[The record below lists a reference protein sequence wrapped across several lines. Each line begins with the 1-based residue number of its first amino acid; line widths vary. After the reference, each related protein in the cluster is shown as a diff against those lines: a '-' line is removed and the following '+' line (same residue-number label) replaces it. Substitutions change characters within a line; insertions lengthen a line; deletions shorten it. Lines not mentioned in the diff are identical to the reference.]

1 MRKIALTAGHYKYT
15 SGKRIP
21 KELDKNE
28 TREWVLNDRIC
39 DKIEKKLKVYE
50 GYELLRTDD
59 TTGEK
64 AISVEDR
71 AAAANKFG
79 ADVYISVHHNAGI
92 DGGKGGG
99 IVAYTYTKI
108 DKETEAWQK
117 ELYNSLIKHTGLKGN
132 RAQPLARADLAEC
145 RLTSMPAILL
155 ECGFLDSATDSKII
169 LTEEYAEK
177 CAEAIVEVLVKRL
190 GLKKKPTETKATKH
204 YRVQVGYFSKKENA
218 ERLVAELKSKGYSA
232 IIKEEK

>member
-15 SGKRIP
+15 AGKRIP
-21 KELDKNE
+21 KKLDKNE

-79 ADVYISVHHNAGI
+79 AEVYISVHHNAGI

-132 RAQPLARADLAEC
+132 RAQPLAHADLAEC
-145 RLTSMPAILL
+145 RLTAMPAILL

-190 GLKKKPTETKATKH
+190 GLKKKPTEIVRNLT
-204 YRVQVGYFSKKENA
+204 A
-218 ERLVAELKSKGYSA
+218 EQFLTELKSLGYE
-232 IIKEEK
+232 IKITKKEKA

>member
-15 SGKRIP
+15 AGKRIP
-21 KELDKNE
+21 KKLDKNE

-79 ADVYISVHHNAGI
+79 AEVYISVHHNAGI

-117 ELYNSLIKHTGLKGN
+117 ELYNSLVKHTGLKGN
-132 RAQPLARADLAEC
+132 RAQPLAHADLAEC
-145 RLTSMPAILL
+145 RLTAMPAILL

-218 ERLVAELKSKGYSA
+218 ERLVVELKSKGYSA

>member
-15 SGKRIP
+15 AGKRIP
-21 KELDKNE
+21 KKLDKNE

-50 GYELLRTDD
+50 GYELIRTDD
-59 TTGEK
+59 TSGEK

-79 ADVYISVHHNAGI
+79 AEVYISVHHNAGI

-132 RAQPLARADLAEC
+132 RAQPLAHADLAEC
-145 RLTSMPAILL
+145 RLTAMPAILL

-177 CAEAIVEVLVKRL
+177 CAEAIVEILVKKL
-190 GLKKKPTETKATKH
+190 GLKKKPVVDEAKKH

-218 ERLVAELKSKGYSA
+218 ERLVVELKSKGYSA

>member
-15 SGKRIP
+15 AGKRIP
-21 KELDKNE
+21 KKLDKNE

-39 DKIEKKLKVYE
+39 DKIEKKLKAYE

-79 ADVYISVHHNAGI
+79 AEVYISVHHNAGI

-132 RAQPLARADLAEC
+132 RAQPLAHADLAEC
-145 RLTSMPAILL
+145 RLTAMPAILL

>member
-15 SGKRIP
+15 AGKRIP
-21 KELDKNE
+21 KNLDKNE

-39 DKIEKKLKVYE
+39 DKIEKKLKAYE

-79 ADVYISVHHNAGI
+79 AEVYISIHHNAGI

-132 RAQPLARADLAEC
+132 RAQPLAKADLAEC
-145 RLTSMPAILL
+145 RLTAMPAILL

-190 GLKKKPTETKATKH
+190 GLKKKPIETKATKH

-218 ERLVAELKSKGYSA
+218 ENLAKELKAKGYSA

>member
-15 SGKRIP
+15 AGKRIP
-21 KELDKNE
+21 KKLDKNE

-79 ADVYISVHHNAGI
+79 AEVYISVHHNAGI

-117 ELYNSLIKHTGLKGN
+117 ELYNSLVKHTGLKGN
-132 RAQPLARADLAEC
+132 RAQPLAHADLAEC
-145 RLTSMPAILL
+145 RLTAMPAILL

>member
-15 SGKRIP
+15 AGKRIP
-21 KELDKNE
+21 KKLDKNE

-71 AAAANKFG
+71 AAAANKFS
-79 ADVYISVHHNAGI
+79 AEVYISVHHNAGI

-132 RAQPLARADLAEC
+132 RAQPLAHADLAEC
-145 RLTSMPAILL
+145 RLTAMPAVLL
-155 ECGFLDSATDSKII
+155 ELGFMDSATDSKII